1 VLITTP
7 LLILGM
13 AALGVTRRSR
23 VRVQRTSWD
32 LRRRVEDEWTGLHL
46 LGMFIVLGYYALP
59 FTPIH
64 DQDRLLLA
72 AFIHLAILAGDGFA
86 QTLRWIFMRTKQ
98 PFQKSA
104 QIIIQIGLG
113 LLLLLPGIVQ
123 SVRLHP
129 HQLAYYNELVGGV
142 SGARRLDLET
152 IYFAS
157 TYGHF
162 LPTLNGLPSGAVI
175 WVMPNSWDVLYYYQ
189 KYGMLR
195 PDLVILRPPGW
206 GSFYDDQGV
215 PWQQGNLD
223 NADFALIERRQ
234 TTFNGARPELAPQ
247 LIWADEYPELAHLT
261 RNGVM
266 LATLHSQP

>member
-1 VLITTP
+1 MTTTP

-32 LRRRVEDEWTGLHL
+32 LRHVVEDEWTGLHL
-46 LGMFIVLGYYALP
+46 LGMIIVLGYYALP

-86 QTLRWIFMRTKQ
+86 QILHWIFTRTAQ

-104 QIIIQIGLG
+104 QMTIQIGLG

-129 HQLAYYNELVGGV
+129 YQLAYYNELVGGV
-142 SGARRLDLET
+142 TGARQLDLET
-152 IYFAS
+152 IYFAT

-189 KYGMLR
+189 KNGLLR
-195 PDLVILRPPGW
+195 PDLVFLRPPGW

-215 PWQQGNLD
+215 PWQQGNLE
-223 NADFALIERRQ
+223 NADYALIERRQ

-247 LIWADEYPELAHLT
+247 LIWVDEYPELAHLT